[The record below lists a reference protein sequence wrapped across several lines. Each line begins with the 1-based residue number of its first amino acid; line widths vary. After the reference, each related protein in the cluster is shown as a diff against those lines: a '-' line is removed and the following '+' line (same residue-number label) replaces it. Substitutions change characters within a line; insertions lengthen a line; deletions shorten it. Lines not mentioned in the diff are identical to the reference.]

1 MAYGTYNNPR
11 AGSNSSKNRM
21 EKLTNKVNGNG
32 DGNGDN
38 DVTYRKYKGTGVKKV
53 GKWVKVP
60 QTGDK
65 TGVVKETSISHDY
78 RGPVL
83 TRKKIERTLPP
94 QGVRTPYFETEK
106 SSKEKVISQNRADR
120 ISKRL
125 EKKNVDKGLKP
136 SGRY

>member
-1 MAYGTYNNPR
+1 MAHGTYDNPR
-11 AGSNSSKNRM
+11 AGSSSSKNRM
-21 EKLTNKVNGNG
+21 GNLINKVNGNG
-32 DGNGDN
+32 DD
-38 DVTYRKYKGTGVKKV
+38 DVTYRKYKGKDVKKI
-53 GKWVKVP
+53 GNWIKIPKA
-60 QTGDK
+60 GDK

-83 TRKKIERTLPP
+83 TKKKIVHTQPE
-94 QGVRTPYFETEK
+94 QGVRTMYYETEK
-106 SSKEKVISQNRADR
+106 KSKEKVISQKRADR